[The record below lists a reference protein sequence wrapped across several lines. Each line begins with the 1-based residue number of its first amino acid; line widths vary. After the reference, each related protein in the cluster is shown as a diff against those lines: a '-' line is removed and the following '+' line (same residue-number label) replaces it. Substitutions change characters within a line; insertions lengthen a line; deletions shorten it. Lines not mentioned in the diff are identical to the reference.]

1 MQLLST
7 LNSLDNV
14 ADGSTRKLLTTAT
27 SSGSGNAVTAVSI
40 SGDTLTYTKGET
52 FTKASVIPNDAGEIK
67 TRYRIAQKGYTG
79 SNTTYWY
86 YPICVLPTD
95 NNGNYA
101 SVILSGRIGGWVNDN
116 MSYISALCWN
126 RSGDGISVLDIAGGA
141 GSMAN
146 IWGICDIVLYRDAT
160 SKKTTVYLKCKS
172 YFTFDLDFEFFQS
185 GIEVIYNGTY
195 ITTTPEGTLGAQ
207 ASTSNKRMEIINS
220 KAYVAGNQLVSNT
233 DYATDSTGGVIKVNS
248 AEYGS
253 NVYNGIL
260 GSSTT
265 SYANYQNKNNQFII
279 GKGTLENVIAGKGLT
294 STSFSQTLTSGEEIG
309 TITIDGTATKLY
321 APTSGSVTTTLAGA
335 RQTYYLTGV
344 QTTTAGTTDLYN
356 SYMSSAYT
364 GVKYVTFASQ
374 AGGALYVDDKEVVTG
389 LYYEIS

>member
-14 ADGSTRKLLTTAT
+14 ADGSTRKLLKTAT

-86 YPICVLPTD
+86 YPICVLPAD
-95 NNGNYA
+95 NSNNYA

-126 RSGDGISVLDIAGGA
+126 RSGDGISVLDITGGA
-141 GSMAN
+141 TLMNN
-146 IWGICDIVLYRDAT
+146 IWSRCDIVLYRDST
-160 SKKTTVYLKCKS
+160 SKKTSVYLKCNG

-185 GIEVIYNGTY
+185 GIVVSYDGTY
-195 ITTTPEGTLGAQ
+195 ITTTPSGTLGAQ
-207 ASTSNKRMEIINS
+207 ASTSNRRMEIINS
-220 KAYVAGNQLVSNT
+220 QAYVAGAKLLKSSDVS
-233 DYATDSTGGVIKVNS
+233 V
-248 AEYGS
+248 
-253 NVYNGIL
+253 
-260 GSSTT
+260 
-265 SYANYQNKNNQFII
+265 
-279 GKGTLENVIAGKGLT
+279 
-294 STSFSQTLTSGEEIG
+294 SQTLTSGTEVGSITVNG
-309 TITIDGTATKLY
+309 TSTTLY
-321 APTSGSVTTTLAGA
+321 APTPGSVATSLASA
-335 RQTYYLTGV
+335 RETYYLTGV

-356 SYMSSAYT
+356 SYVSSNYT

>member
-1 MQLLST
+1 MQLLSK

-67 TRYRIAQKGYTG
+67 TKYRIAQKGYTG
-79 SNTTYWY
+79 GNTTYWY
-86 YPICVLPTD
+86 YPICTLPID

-101 SVILSGRIGGWVNDN
+101 SVIISGRIGGWVNDN

-126 RSGDGISVLDIAGGA
+126 RSGDGISVLDISGGA
-141 GSMAN
+141 TSMNN
-146 IWGICDIVLYRDAT
+146 IWGRCDIVLYRDTT
-160 SKKTTVYLKCKS
+160 SKQTSIYLKCNG

-185 GIEVIYNGTY
+185 GITITYDGSY
-195 ITTTPEGTLGAQ
+195 ITSTPTGTLGAQ
-207 ASTSNKRMEIINS
+207 ASTTNKRMEIINS
-220 KAYVAGNQLVSNT
+220 QAYVAGTKLL
-233 DYATDSTGGVIKVNS
+233 K
-248 AEYGS
+248 
-253 NVYNGIL
+253 
-260 GSSTT
+260 SSDI
-265 SYANYQNKNNQFII
+265 S
-279 GKGTLENVIAGKGLT
+279 V
-294 STSFSQTLTSGEEIG
+294 SQTLTSGTEVGSITVNG
-309 TITIDGTATKLY
+309 TSTKLY
-321 APTSGSVTTTLAGA
+321 APTPGSVTTSLASA
-335 RQTYYLTGV
+335 RETYYLTGV

-356 SYMSSAYT
+356 SYLSNNYT